1 MNKRCFRLIFSKSL
15 GFLIPVAEIT
25 RSQRKA
31 GQQPATASLPKPFN
45 GSFKRLVLSILLAG
59 MPGLA
64 VSEMLPDASNPS
76 GTSVINAANG
86 VPVIEIANPNAKG
99 LSHNRFSQFDVPQP
113 GVIFNNSRANGVSQ
127 LGGMVLLNPNLQRT
141 ATAILT
147 EVTGN
152 RPSSINGT
160 LEVYGDKADLLIS
173 KEKLKRA
180 RRVMSIKQQRT
191 FWH

>member
-31 GQQPATASLPKPFN
+31 GQQPAPGPVVISPPQPFN
-45 GSFKRLVLSILLAG
+45 GSLTRLVLSVLLAG

-99 LSHNRFSQFDVPQP
+99 LSHNRFSQFEVPQP

-160 LEVYGDKADLLIS
+160 LEVFGDRADLLIS
-173 KEKLKRA
+173 KQSAQWFKLYQSR
-180 RRVMSIKQQRT
+180 
-191 FWH
+191 